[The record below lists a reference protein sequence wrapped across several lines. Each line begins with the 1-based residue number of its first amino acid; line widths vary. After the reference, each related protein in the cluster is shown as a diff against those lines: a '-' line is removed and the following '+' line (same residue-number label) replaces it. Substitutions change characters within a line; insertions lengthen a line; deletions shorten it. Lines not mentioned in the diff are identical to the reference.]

1 MKSGV
6 SDPFSMLCRLISASS
21 SFSNSVIVSIAGL
34 IDSAFVDLV
43 VELLNERDRAVH
55 ARFEAELARLNVEP
69 HDPL

>member
-55 ARFEAELARLNVEP
+55 ARLEAELAGLNVEP